1 MTEDSIGLMINLLFV
16 NCDIDENMT
25 ISEYMSYIKKG
36 VDESLSRSSY
46 NGYAIQNLLDD
57 PISCFQYQSFEEC
70 KFTDIINKR
79 IELPNPL
86 FEPAFFWEVEVVNEI
101 EDVMVR
107 CLYNNNYYKN
117 ETADLFVEN
126 YKNVVRSIVNGKGK
140 IKDV

>member
-1 MTEDSIGLMINLLFV
+1 M
-16 NCDIDENMT
+16 
-25 ISEYMSYIKKG
+25 
-36 VDESLSRSSY
+36 
-46 NGYAIQNLLDD
+46 
-57 PISCFQYQSFEEC
+57 
-70 KFTDIINKR
+70 
-79 IELPNPL
+79 

-117 ETADLFVEN
+117 ETAYLFVEN